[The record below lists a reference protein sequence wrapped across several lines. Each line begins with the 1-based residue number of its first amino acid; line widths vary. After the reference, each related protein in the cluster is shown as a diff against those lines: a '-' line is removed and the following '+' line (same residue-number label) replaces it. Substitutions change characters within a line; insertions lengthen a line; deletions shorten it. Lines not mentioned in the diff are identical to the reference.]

1 MKTFDKIVGYVYKAD
16 IFCEKCIRRKLRVEN
31 FITEKERSHKTEDFL
46 DLISEEMGIKR
57 DDEYSFDS
65 WEFPK
70 VIFAS
75 DIELE
80 IDYCSACKK
89 LIS

>member
-1 MKTFDKIVGYVYKAD
+1 MKTFDKVVGYVYKAD
-16 IFCEKCIRRKLRVEN
+16 VYCEKCIRRKLRVEN
-31 FITEKERSHKTEDFL
+31 FITEKERAHKTEDFL
-46 DLISEEMGIKR
+46 DLISEEMGINR
-57 DDEYSFDS
+57 LDEHSFDS
-65 WEFPK
+65 NEFPK

-80 IDYCSACKK
+80 IDFCSSCSK